1 MDNPGLLGGR
11 GLYSYARLSGGQG
24 TFWGEKM
31 DELHRMARYAYYE
44 LSEAKDDE
52 EAERMSLASEQQPE
66 PKPGQQD
73 VADYVL
79 RDIAERIEAGE
90 LKYGTKLQTF
100 NGRDALWD
108 LYQELLDAVFYARQ
122 AILER
127 DAQSGQQE
135 KPQAGQVSGEWWVI
149 RG

>member
-1 MDNPGLLGGR
+1 
-11 GLYSYARLSGGQG
+11 
-24 TFWGEKM
+24 M

-127 DAQSGQQE
+127 DARAGQQE
-135 KPQAGQVSGEWWVI
+135 KPQAGQVSG
-149 RG
+149 

>member
-1 MDNPGLLGGR
+1 MTTPLDEGL
-11 GLYSYARLSGGQG
+11 S
-24 TFWGEKM
+24 
-31 DELHRMARYAYYE
+31 MARFAYYGISTAE
-44 LSEAKDDE
+44 DEE
-52 EAERMSLASEQQPE
+52 EAERMSLASEHQPE
-66 PKPGQQD
+66 PKPGQQN

-108 LYQELLDAVFYARQ
+108 AYQEALDLVMYLRQ

-127 DAQSGQQE
+127 DAQESKNTPEGARV
-135 KPQAGQVSGEWWVI
+135 K
-149 RG
+149 